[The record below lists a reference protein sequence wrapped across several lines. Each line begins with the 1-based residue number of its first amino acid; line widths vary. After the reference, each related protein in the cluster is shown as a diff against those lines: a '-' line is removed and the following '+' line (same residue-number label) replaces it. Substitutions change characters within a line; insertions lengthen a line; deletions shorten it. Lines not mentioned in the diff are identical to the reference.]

1 MRILRNYLSKQA
13 VTSFLELEEALE
25 NLFAELLQRTDKNM

>member
-1 MRILRNYLSKQA
+1 MKIIRKYLSKQA

-25 NLFAELLQRTDKNM
+25 NFFAVLL